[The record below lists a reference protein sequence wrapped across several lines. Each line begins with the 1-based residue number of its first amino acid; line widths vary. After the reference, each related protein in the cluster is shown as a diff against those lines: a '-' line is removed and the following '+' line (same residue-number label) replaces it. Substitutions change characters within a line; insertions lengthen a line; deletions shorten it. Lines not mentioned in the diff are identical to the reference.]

1 MTGSKQRATLHNG
14 RWGKASHNDRT
25 FDSSND
31 DGHID
36 KSKSHLNKYWKCYKT
51 AKDFEEAEEMF
62 YAKNFGDYLEK
73 SNKKAISQR
82 HPERVR
88 SLKDLL
94 HGKQTCPEE
103 SIYQIGNKE
112 NHEDQDKLLAA
123 YNEFIKWRS
132 AAFPQLKLLDIALHV
147 EEATWHIQERRAWV
161 CHDKDGT
168 LRPGQTKALEE
179 MGVPL
184 PNPNAKPSRTNN
196 RKQTFD
202 RICREKWLEIIKS
215 RGIDIETEP
224 IGDKRKHIEKNDMII
239 GKQQKLLT
247 ELENK
252 IQAHQPP
259 EEALAAKEA
268 LKRASH
274 KPDGLMSKEHYE
286 LNPQDFSKIKAAVE
300 SGANAAK
307 VELHYQE
314 KLNNLESKISSS
326 ESMIDY
332 LKSENNKL
340 NLELQRKDK
349 TIQQASPVIKNTYL
363 LKNVAEIAQN
373 ALKMIRNRLAYEMV
387 GEMLKNGIRPL
398 NGAQI
403 VNSKAYDRVIAPAFH
418 DVGVTPVRKEV
429 AQDLDRAIKAHD
441 DGSMPPPSLINH
453 QEEKAGDWSMLS
465 DLTKDAIK
473 QSISNL
479 DRY

>member
-1 MTGSKQRATLHNG
+1 MAESKQRATLHNG
-14 RWGKASHNDRT
+14 RWGQAKHNDRT
-25 FDSSND
+25 FLSEKD
-31 DGHID
+31 DKHID
-36 KSKSHLNKYWKCYKT
+36 KSKADLNSFWKCEKA
-51 AKDFEEAEEMF
+51 AKNFEEAEEMF
-62 YAKNFGDYLEK
+62 YAKTFGDYLLNA
-73 SNKKAISQR
+73 NKKAIKQG

-94 HGKQTCPEE
+94 RGKQTCPEE

-112 NHEDQDKLLAA
+112 NHQDQDKLMKA
-123 YNEFIKWRS
+123 YNDFVRWRS
-132 AAFPQLKLLDIALHV
+132 KAFPQLKVLDVALHAD
-147 EEATWHIQERRAWV
+147 ETTWHIQERRAWV

-239 GKQQKLLT
+239 RKQQKLLD
-247 ELENK
+247 ELQK
-252 IQAHQPP
+252 SIKAHQPP
-259 EEALAAKEA
+259 EEALEAQEA
-268 LKRASH
+268 LKRASY
-274 KPDGLMSKEHYE
+274 KADGLMSKEHYE

-300 SGANAAK
+300 SGANAAN
-307 VELHYQE
+307 VELKHQE
-314 KLNNLESKISSS
+314 KISNLESKVSRS

-332 LKSENNKL
+332 LQQENKKL